1 MSSVNAASSNQ
12 VMPQA
17 QVVPVSELNGP
28 SATLS
33 DSSKAAVRPEVSVL
47 KATELDKAK
56 ALDKDQLQEAVDV
69 MNQAV
74 IMDKRSLSFS
84 VDDLSGRSIIMVKDI
99 QTEQLIRQIPTEE
112 ILKVAQ
118 DIKRLQDEMGQSI
131 GLLIDKRV

>member
-17 QVVPVSELNGP
+17 HAVPVSELNGS

-33 DSSKAAVRPEVSVL
+33 NSNKAAAKPEASVE
-47 KATELDKAK
+47 KATELDKN
-56 ALDKDQLQEAVDV
+56 QLQEAVDV
-69 MNQAV
+69 INQAV
-74 IMDKRSLSFS
+74 VMDQRSLSFS
-84 VDDLSGRSIIMVKDI
+84 VDDVSGRSIIKVKDLE
-99 QTEQLIRQIPTEE
+99 TEELIRQIPTEE

-118 DIKRLQDEMGQSI
+118 DIKRLQEEMGQSL